1 MVTKGYSVEVK
12 HKLQK
17 KIKSYAKGFS
27 VEVKHKLQ
35 EEKKV
40 LCWKKLLLD
49 MYLIFNAACTWK
61 PWES

>member
-40 LCWKKLLLD
+40 LC
-49 MYLIFNAACTWK
+49 
-61 PWES
+61 